1 MSVQFSVAFQMF
13 LCGLDLPPV
22 IGDPRSLAS
31 KWLEIYFS
39 LLYSVTEIS
48 YPPNKLEPVVLCQVC
63 LALFDIS
70 LCLFCSSGVIAN
82 SMTFVKMTKL
92 FPSYV
97 RVPCTELTT
106 IYNFRSR
113 KNVLEPRYNEGQRN
127 KQNKR
132 SLCRGFVVSRI
143 VFIILLSSNK
153 WGKTYILP
161 YVTQLQHYYLNF

>member
-70 LCLFCSSGVIAN
+70 LCLFCSTGVVAN

-92 FPSYV
+92 FPPYV
-97 RVPCTELTT
+97 SRSLYW
-106 IYNFRSR
+106 INNNNFFFLYNFRCG
-113 KNVLEPRYNEGQRN
+113 KNVVEPRYNEGQRN

-132 SLCRGFVVSRI
+132 SLYRGFVLSRI
-143 VFIILLSSNK
+143 VFIILLLSNK

-161 YVTQLQHYYLNF
+161 